1 MLKYT
6 YLISL
11 SYILTFFLKS
21 RRLLKGINTIFV
33 TFLKNLTQFL
43 SQIIFKIIILI
54 IKKLRINIMIKNT
67 LIAFLFICIIT
78 ISAQAEEIKI
88 EKAQYNNTSDNG
100 VIFEINYD
108 DIKKDKNLVDYDLKL
123 IRNNINIYKDIHHV
137 PNNIN

>member
-1 MLKYT
+1 
-6 YLISL
+6 
-11 SYILTFFLKS
+11 
-21 RRLLKGINTIFV
+21 
-33 TFLKNLTQFL
+33 
-43 SQIIFKIIILI
+43 
-54 IKKLRINIMIKNT
+54 MIKNT

-78 ISAQAEEIKI
+78 ISTQAEEIKI

-137 PNNIN
+137 PNNINWSTGGSFY